1 MREIRVFEDKT
12 GDQLNLSVEKH
23 FDETV
28 LMLAIAEDDGEAMN
42 VVAQCVFDIDDVPL
56 IVSAL
61 KTFYRDN
68 EEI

>member
-1 MREIRVFEDKT
+1 MREIKVFEDKT
-12 GDQLNLSVEKH
+12 GAQLNLSVEKY

-28 LMLAIAEDDGEAMN
+28 LMLAIAEDDGDAVN